1 MIFNFHFDDSAI
13 SLGWFSSLLPWKA
26 LGEREKQKAR
36 LAGAK
41 RAGAEKYSADII
53 SAGAV

>member
-1 MIFNFHFDDSAI
+1 MILQFHQDVFQ
-13 SLGWFSSLLPWKA
+13 GFLPRKV